1 MNTQKQTKA
10 VGYVRVATVGE
21 HGKAPQIQRHK
32 DTLIAHCKDSRILLA
47 HMIVDIAIREGRE
60 RAFELLETGQ
70 ARVLV
75 VPSLAQLSRSV
86 SELAGIIERYFA
98 ASSPVADLIAVA
110 EGIDTRTPEGRMAL
124 NVLRTV
130 ARFEMEDVCHA

>member
-1 MNTQKQTKA
+1 M
-10 VGYVRVATVGE
+10 RVATVGG

-32 DTLIAHCKDSRILLA
+32 NTLIAYCQDTRILLA
-47 HMIVDIAIREGRE
+47 HMIVDISGHEGRE

-110 EGIDTRTPEGRMAL
+110 EGIDTLTPEGCMAL

-130 ARFEMEDVCHA
+130 ARFEMEGVCHA